1 MPDIHFGSLWA
12 ATAGIV
18 RREQALL
25 VPVAGLFLFLPQILV
40 NRILGDATPDQLLHG
55 NLLLLVP
62 ILAGLVVMTLVGQA
76 AVVALALGGAD
87 GRGLSVRDALGTA
100 IALLPAALA
109 LTLIQGLVV
118 FAGTLLLIV
127 PGLYAMARL
136 VVALPALIGGGSSD
150 ALAALRQSWRLTEGH
165 GFRILG
171 MLLLLI
177 AGFLVLTVAIGGL
190 GHAAGVVGAAA
201 GGLGAAAG
209 GWGLARWLIELVG
222 VGASTAISVYYFAF
236 VAILFRALAVR

>member
-25 VPVAGLFLFLPQILV
+25 VPVAGLFLFVPQLLV

-55 NLLLLVP
+55 NPLLLVP
-62 ILAGLVVMTLVGQA
+62 LLAGLVVMTLVGQTA
-76 AVVALALGGAD
+76 IVALVLGSAD
-87 GRGLSVRDALGTA
+87 GRGLSVRGALGTA

-118 FAGTLLLIV
+118 FAGTMLLIL

-136 VVALPALIGGGSSD
+136 VVALPALIAGSGD

-177 AGFLVLTVAIGGL
+177 AGFLVLTVAISGL
-190 GHAAGVVGAAA
+190 GHAAGIVGAAA
-201 GGLGAAAG
+201 GGS
-209 GWGLARWLIELVG
+209 WGLARWLVELVG

-236 VAILFRALAVR
+236 VAILYQALAVR